1 MKAVLF
7 DMDGTLIDSEP
18 LWLESEQEVMAELGY
33 VWTVDDQANCL
44 GGPADK
50 TESYMQARAKKQMP
64 AGYFMHELG
73 MRMYKKLSTKLQLIA
88 GAENL
93 LKSVRNSGYKTA
105 LVTASP
111 SILMSAALQKLPAEL
126 FDATV
131 SCDDVPRSK
140 PDPAPY
146 LLAAKLVEADISE
159 CVVIED
165 SLTGITSG
173 LAAGAKVI
181 AIPNI
186 QSLSPNSRVL
196 QVNKLSEIN
205 VETIE
210 KWWAGELS
218 NV

>member
-18 LWLESEQEVMAELGY
+18 LWLESEKEVMAELGY
-33 VWTVDDQANCL
+33 EWSIEDQANCL
-44 GGPADK
+44 GGPAEK
-50 TESYMQARAKKQMP
+50 TESYMQARANKPMP
-64 AGYFMHELG
+64 SGYFMHELG
-73 MRMYKKLSTKLQLIA
+73 KRMYEKLRTKLNLID
-88 GAENL
+88 GAVEL
-93 LKSVRNSGYKTA
+93 VTAVRNSGCKTA

-146 LLAAKLVEADISE
+146 LLAAKLIDVSISD
-159 CVVIED
+159 CIVVED

-181 AIPNI
+181 GIPNI
-186 QSLSPNSRVL
+186 QTLAPNKRLL
-196 QVNKLSEIN
+196 QVKNLKEIDLTLLKN
-205 VETIE
+205 
-210 KWWAGELS
+210 WWAG
-218 NV
+218 N

>member
-33 VWTVDDQANCL
+33 SWTIEDQANCL

-73 MRMYKKLSTKLQLIA
+73 SRMYKKLSTNLKLID
-88 GAENL
+88 GAITL
-93 LKSVRNSGYKTA
+93 LKSVRSAGYKTA

-146 LLAAKLVEADISE
+146 LLAAKLLNEEISD

-181 AIPNI
+181 GIPNI
-186 QSLSPNSRVL
+186 QSWSQNRNLL
-196 QVNKLSEIN
+196 QVKNLAAID
-205 VETIE
+205 VAMIE